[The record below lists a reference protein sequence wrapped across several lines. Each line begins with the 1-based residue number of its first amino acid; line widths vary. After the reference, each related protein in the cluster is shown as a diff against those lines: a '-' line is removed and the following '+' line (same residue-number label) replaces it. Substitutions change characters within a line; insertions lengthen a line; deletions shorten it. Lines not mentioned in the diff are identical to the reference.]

1 MNGGVSMATN
11 SGKGF
16 RRGSVSRRSQVHNPR
31 TGTWT
36 KRGENGRF
44 MDGKA
49 DGAPFKGVR
58 REK

>member
-1 MNGGVSMATN
+1 MATN

-31 TGTWT
+31 TGAWT

>member
-1 MNGGVSMATN
+1 MATN
-11 SGKGF
+11 TGKGF
-16 RRGSVSRRSQVHNPR
+16 RRGSVSRRSQILNPR
-31 TGTWT
+31 TRAWT

-49 DGAPFKGVR
+49 GSSPFKGVR

>member
-1 MNGGVSMATN
+1 MATN
-11 SGKGF
+11 TDKGF
-16 RRGSVSRRSQVHNPR
+16 RRGSVSRRSQVLNTR
-31 TGTWT
+31 TLTWT

-49 DGAPFKGVR
+49 GGTPFKGVR